1 MNRINRQ
8 NYLNVWNSFLKW
20 CSVMINNENMVR
32 VTVSIDKEDLEI
44 LKKLSEKECR
54 PYSNQIVYMMRFYIA
69 RSHTEDITIA
79 EKKKIRER

>member
-1 MNRINRQ
+1 MSRISRQ

-20 CSVMINNENMVR
+20 CLVMINDENMVR
-32 VTVSIDKEDLEI
+32 VTVSIDKEDLET

-69 RSHTEDITIA
+69 HSHTEDITIA
-79 EKKKIRER
+79 EKKKIKER